1 MWPLPCYPSKN
12 GLEIHARSEKKNQ
25 IDHVQVGVKLQLN
38 HLYGDYV
45 ASQPK
50 KSSFD
55 YRIQYIEVVV
65 M

>member
-25 IDHVQVGVKLQLN
+25 IDHVQVGVKLQTTCMEITLLAN
-38 HLYGDYV
+38 QKRVVLTIEYN
-45 ASQPK
+45 
-50 KSSFD
+50 
-55 YRIQYIEVVV
+55 IEVVV